1 MRKRGQVTVFII
13 VGVVLLLI
21 VGVLIFFTRAVK
33 EQPLREAVPVAEDI
47 PLEFNPIKLFTEDCL
62 KVVAE
67 QGLHR
72 LGQSGGYL
80 FPEQWH
86 GLFFDEQNPT
96 DADGVSFPGSGLQVP
111 YWSHNRAKNSERRVQ
126 FASFRPSVEQ
136 MEQDLARWAEQE
148 LPRCLNRYDAFVRQ
162 GFVIAEQPAAAA
174 VSVVPGAVR
183 FALEKQVQAAKGDA
197 QSTLQH
203 FFVELPADLL
213 HLHEIAT
220 QITAAQQNFSFLE
233 QNTLSLLTL
242 FSDTTGEKLPP
253 MTASTFN
260 FASSVFWQE
269 ADVKDDLKLLLGN
282 YVPLLR
288 YQDAANRYEYAYP
301 ADAKYRETKQR
312 IYDNMILPLSGGQD
326 LEVRFNYLDFW
337 EPYLHTNARGGVIEP
352 QSVSVSL
359 LGYPFGMQRYKTV
372 YDLSYPVWVSLRDP
386 DAMDGQ
392 GLLFTFALEA
402 NIRDNRPAGEGALF
416 TPFAAFEESL
426 LCNLNQRTG
435 GNITVV
441 ARDAYSQEAIPGAA
455 VAFVVGEES
464 CTIGASDGEG
474 VLIAPFPV
482 ALGGEVHVSHRD
494 YAPSFAALDT
504 ARGTEETVVADLWRY
519 KELVVTIKKKKLLKG
534 AAAGPL
540 APPGVSGW
548 AFQGAA
554 EPLAEG
560 EQATL
565 VLRRAEPGE
574 PFTTGVAVTGTEG
587 ATLRLLPGRYEL
599 TAHGVLNER
608 VVIPP
613 ELRRS
618 AGEEFYVPPPPGII
632 LDQVPNTRLEWNS
645 SALLEI
651 SAGELY
657 PAQQV
662 TFYVLELALQD
673 VPEAGR
679 KLEDFELFG
688 QLGAL
693 SQQYQQL
700 LLPEYS

>member
-13 VGVVLLLI
+13 VGVVLLLLI
-21 VGVLIFFTRAVK
+21 GVLIFFTRTVK
-33 EQPLREAVPVAEDI
+33 EQPLRAAVPVAEDI

-72 LGQSGGYL
+72 LGQSGGYI
-80 FPEQWH
+80 FPERWH
-86 GLFFDEQNPT
+86 GLFFNEQDPT
-96 DADGVSFPGSGLQVP
+96 DADGVSFPGSELQVP
-111 YWSHNRAKNSERRVQ
+111 YWYYNKAPNTANAITI
-126 FASFRPSVEQ
+126 ASFRPTIPQ
-136 MEQDLARWAEQE
+136 MENDLRRWAEQE
-148 LPRCLNRYDAFVRQ
+148 LPRCLNRYDVFVRQ
-162 GFVIAEQPAAAA
+162 GFVIAEQPATAA
-174 VSVVPGAVR
+174 VSIVPGAVR

-213 HLHEIAT
+213 HLYGIAA
-220 QITAAQQNFSFLE
+220 QITAAQQNYSFLE

-253 MTASTFN
+253 MTASTFS

-269 ADVKDDLKLLLGN
+269 ADVKSDVKLLLGN

-288 YQDAANRYEYAYP
+288 YQDAANRYEYSYP

-402 NIRDNRPAGEGALF
+402 NIRDNRPAGEGVLAAPL
-416 TPFAAFEESL
+416 AAFEESL
-426 LCNLNQRTG
+426 LCNLNQRTS

-441 ARDAYSQEAIPGAA
+441 ARDAYSREALPDAA
-455 VAFVVGEES
+455 VVFAVGDER
-464 CTIGASDGEG
+464 CTLGVTSGG
-474 VLIAPFPV
+474 VLTTPFPV
-482 ALGGEVHVSHRD
+482 ALGGAVHVSHRD
-494 YAPSFAALDT
+494 YESSFAALDT

-519 KELVVTIKKKKLLKG
+519 KELAVAIQKKKLLKG

-548 AFQGAA
+548 AFHGAA

-565 VLRRAEPGE
+565 VLRRIEAGE
-574 PFTTGVAVTGTEG
+574 PFTTGVTVTGTEG
-587 ATLRLLPGRYEL
+587 ATLRLLPGRYEV

-618 AGEEFYVPPPPGII
+618 AGEEFYVPPPPGLI
-632 LDQVPNTRLEWNS
+632 LDQVPNTRLDWNS
-645 SALLEI
+645 SAPLEI